1 MLSPWLTLRQ
11 ARDALRAGQP
21 EEAQRLLAPL
31 VSEGYRKATSL
42 SRDVAKLYAAR
53 GHRQLRAEN
62 VEAAWLDLLAAEG
75 LDAGDSQAG
84 QLRQILTRLGLAEC
98 RAALEA
104 GKPVY
109 ALTVSAKLRERR
121 SWPAEL
127 LRHESAAQDWVLA
140 AEQSDR
146 GDFLLATGT
155 LLKVRNG
162 LPPVPATGLDRFAA
176 DLAAR
181 HERFRNALSHLN
193 DAAENKRY
201 REAHRWAEE
210 AVAVAPDHREARILK
225 AKTWESLQPPH
236 TATYRPDSTGD
247 DFVLL
252 PEKQVTKVATRLPIA
267 RPSNRGTPAGPGA
280 PLPKRF
286 FLWIDGVGGYLVCL
300 APRVTFGQAVADG
313 PVDVP
318 LFADL
323 SRLHAELSRD
333 VEGYILESAR
343 DVFVNGIAQPRA
355 VLRAGDRLT
364 LGPTCQMIFH
374 QPVPISPSARLE
386 LVSGHRLPLAVD
398 GVILMAESLILGPG
412 PHVHVPLPDAPGNAV
427 LFRNKD
433 GLGLRFGGAFKVDNK
448 PYEGR
453 AELPLPSVVVAEAF
467 TFALEPMGPRL

>member
-11 ARDALRAGQP
+11 ARDAIRASQP
-21 EEAQRLLAPL
+21 EQAQRLLAPL
-31 VSEGYRKATSL
+31 ATDGYRKATSL
-42 SRDVAKLYAAR
+42 LRDVAKLYIAC
-53 GHRQLRAEN
+53 GHRQLRADN
-62 VEAAWLDLLAAEG
+62 AEAAWLDLLAAEG
-75 LDAGDSQAG
+75 LDSSDPQAA

-104 GKPVY
+104 GKPVH
-109 ALTVSAKLRERR
+109 ALTVSAKLRERLAR
-121 SWPAEL
+121 PAEL
-127 LRHESAAQDWVLA
+127 NRLENAAQDWLLS
-140 AEQSDR
+140 AEQADR

-155 LLKVRNG
+155 LVKVRNS
-162 LPPVPATGLDRFAA
+162 LTPVPFTGLDHFAT

-181 HERFRNALSHLN
+181 HERFQAALSHLN

-210 AVAVAPDHREARILK
+210 AVAVAPNHREARMLK
-225 AKTWESLQPPH
+225 ARAWEALQPPH
-236 TATYRPDSTGD
+236 TQTYHPDSTD
-247 DFVLL
+247 EDLILV
-252 PEKQVTKVATRLPIA
+252 PEKQVTKTATRLPIA
-267 RPSNRGTPAGPGA
+267 RPSRHITPIGPGA

-343 DVFVNGIAQPRA
+343 DVFVNGIAHPRA

-412 PHVHVPLPDAPGNAV
+412 PHVHVPLPDAPGNVV

-433 GLGLRFGGAFKVDNK
+433 GLGLRFSGAFKVDNK
-448 PYEGR
+448 PCEGR
-453 AELPLPSVVVAEAF
+453 ADLPLPSVVVSEAF
-467 TFALEPMGPRL
+467 TFALEPTGPRL